1 MTDLEDKVF
10 AGEGTNKVA
19 ACFKLDASMTKQS
32 LNCSSY
38 REKERRM
45 RYMCVE

>member
-10 AGEGTNKVA
+10 AGEGTKVA
-19 ACFKLDASMTKQS
+19 ACFKLDASMTKQF

-45 RYMCVE
+45 RYMYVE